1 MEMKRHNLLLI
12 LILFLF
18 VGCAQIKNNI
28 NIFSK
33 NKKNFDPEEITLVY
47 IEELRIEYIQ
57 GDIGAIE
64 KLINIYKDK
73 NINNEIRKSA
83 VRSIAET
90 RHPLALEA
98 IAEYVRTS
106 EAIDIDLMIT
116 SVGVLSKF
124 EEDPIAS
131 NSLMESIFT
140 VDKKLRE
147 VQSATFKSLKNVKPK
162 NKVLALIDIYE
173 RSRAA
178 YYSTATMV
186 SNTLGSMDDDEVIP
200 VLIFISKDESLDIK
214 VRNRAI
220 EILASN
226 KNDYRVIE
234 MFTEMLTEPS
244 TQDKLKDF
252 ALNTMKDVKEERLI
266 LALMD
271 TYNQGQAS
279 YYSLLGTLLDALGN
293 FNDPVILPTLVEIA
307 MDNDIPRNL
316 RIKSINGLGNFKS
329 SNTFELILPMLED
342 PSSYEYYPYII
353 ELAHQLGVHEK
364 FKTQIRNAGLVAQE
378 KALEKNVE

>member
-1 MEMKRHNLLLI
+1 MI
-12 LILFLF
+12 
-18 VGCAQIKNNI
+18 ASI
-28 NIFSK
+28 N
-33 NKKNFDPEEITLVY
+33 
-47 IEELRIEYIQ
+47 
-57 GDIGAIE
+57 
-64 KLINIYKDK
+64 
-73 NINNEIRKSA
+73 
-83 VRSIAET
+83 
-90 RHPLALEA
+90 
-98 IAEYVRTS
+98 
-106 EAIDIDLMIT
+106 
-116 SVGVLSKF
+116 VLSKF

-178 YYSTATMV
+178 FYSTATMV
-186 SNTLGSMDDDEVIP
+186 SNTLGNMDDDEVIP
-200 VLIFISKDESLDIK
+200 VLIFISKDLSLDIK

-226 KNDYRVIE
+226 KNDTRVIE

-244 TQDKLKDF
+244 TQNQLKDF
-252 ALNTMKDVKEERLI
+252 AINTMKDVKEERLI

-293 FNDPVILPTLVEIA
+293 FNDPVILPTLIQIA

-316 RIKSINGLGNFKS
+316 RVKSINGLGNFKN
-329 SNTFELILPMLED
+329 SNTCLLSCVHIIASSLKESILRSNKVSDMFPVHLLNHVLTYWD
-342 PSSYEYYPYII
+342 NCSLVSSPGI
-353 ELAHQLGVHEK
+353 HQRVGLYFNRSQPGGSSGVSSRY
-364 FKTQIRNAGLVAQE
+364 KTSHPGNSLS
-378 KALEKNVE
+378 